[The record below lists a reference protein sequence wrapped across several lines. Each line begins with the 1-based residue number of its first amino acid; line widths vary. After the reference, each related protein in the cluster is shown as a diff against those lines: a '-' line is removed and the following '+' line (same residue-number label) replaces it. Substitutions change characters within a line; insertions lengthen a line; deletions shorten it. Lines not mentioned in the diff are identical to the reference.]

1 MATSPFQFPRHN
13 TAQQQTKGISVQLVL
28 PNENYQSLEN
38 YLDTGSV
45 LRHVARVAGFFIS
58 FPMFWTSRA
67 VPAKDSGLRAFTIIS
82 CFTFSWEGLDM
93 SPTYL

>member
-1 MATSPFQFPRHN
+1 MATSPFQCPQHN

-28 PNENYQSLEN
+28 PNESYQSLET

-45 LRHVARVAGFFIS
+45 LRHVARVVGFFIS
-58 FPMFWTSRA
+58 FPMFQTSRA
-67 VPAKDSGLRAFTIIS
+67 VPAKDSGLRVFAIIS
-82 CFTFSWEGLDM
+82 CFTFSYEGLDT